1 MPFDALVAAPRQ
13 IAIQDALDTLGLT
26 PVGLD
31 KLAEHKLAQQKKF
44 GPSFW
49 FRHQTAVSMTLIAAS
64 PVIGAVVGAL
74 QGFTPHSSALAVASS
89 FIWMC
94 VVALLTGT
102 GLVKLRAGAYWEER
116 YVPGSALENL
126 EVPPSIVTVARSVQ
140 RIVPDA
146 GLVLGE
152 LKRHEAVLDPYLLIE
167 TGTERVCLG
176 IWENGKIIAATDQ
189 H

>member
-13 IAIQDALDTLGLT
+13 IAIQDALETLRLA
-26 PVGLD
+26 PVPLAE
-31 KLAEHKLAQQKKF
+31 LAEHKLAQQRKF

-64 PVIGAVVGAL
+64 PVIGAFVGAI

-116 YVPGSALENL
+116 YIPAGALENI
-126 EVPPSIVTVARSVQ
+126 EVPPSIATVARSVQ
-140 RIVPDA
+140 RMVPDSA
-146 GLVLGE
+146 FVLGE

-167 TGTERVCLG
+167 VGNERVCLG
-176 IWENGKIIAATDQ
+176 IWENGKTIAATTQ

>member
-13 IAIQDALDTLGLT
+13 IAIQDALETLGLT
-26 PVGLD
+26 PVPVATLVD
-31 KLAEHKLAQQKKF
+31 HKLAQQRKF

-64 PVIGAVVGAL
+64 PVIGAFVGAI

-94 VVALLTGT
+94 MVALLTGT

-116 YVPGSALENL
+116 YVSGGALDNL
-126 EVPPSIVTVARSVQ
+126 EVPSSIAVVARSVQ
-140 RIVPDA
+140 RMVPDS

-167 TGTERVCLG
+167 VGNERVCLG
-176 IWENGKIIAATDQ
+176 IWENDKIIVAPTQ

>member
-13 IAIQDALDTLGLT
+13 IAIQDALETLRLT
-26 PVGLD
+26 PVPLE
-31 KLAEHKLAQQKKF
+31 KLADHKLAQQRKF

-64 PVIGAVVGAL
+64 PLIGALVGAI

-94 VVALLTGT
+94 MVALLTGT

-116 YVPGSALENL
+116 YVPVGALDNL
-126 EVPPSIVTVARSVQ
+126 EVPAPIAVVARSVQ
-140 RIVPDA
+140 RMVPDA
-146 GLVLGE
+146 GLVVGE

-167 TGTERVCLG
+167 AGNERVCLG
-176 IWENGKIIAATDQ
+176 IWEDGKIIAGTTQ